1 MKRKEK
7 IMIIALIAIAVVAV
21 MWSLNRK
28 KEINNNIGGQQQN
41 NIVNEENVD
50 VLEDGTKLNTSS
62 KFHQTKNFDGME
74 ISNFQLTSKNN
85 VTQLLG
91 TITNKSQT
99 TKGGYA
105 VNIKIVDKSG
115 KTIITVAAYI
125 GELRPGESAQLSTSA
140 TFDYANAYDFSISKR

>member
-1 MKRKEK
+1 MKKL
-7 IMIIALIAIAVVAV
+7 IIIGLVTIAIIVLMWVVIRGG
-21 MWSLNRK
+21 NNK
-28 KEINNNIGGQQQN
+28 PQPNNN
-41 NIVNEENVD
+41 VEEEYVYL
-50 VLEDGTKLNTSS
+50 LEDGTKLNVSS
-62 KFHQTKNFDGME
+62 KLHETKQFDGME
-74 ISNFQLTSKNN
+74 ISNFQLSTKNN

-99 TKGGYA
+99 TKGGYP

-125 GELRPGESAQLSTSA
+125 GELKPGESTQLSTSA